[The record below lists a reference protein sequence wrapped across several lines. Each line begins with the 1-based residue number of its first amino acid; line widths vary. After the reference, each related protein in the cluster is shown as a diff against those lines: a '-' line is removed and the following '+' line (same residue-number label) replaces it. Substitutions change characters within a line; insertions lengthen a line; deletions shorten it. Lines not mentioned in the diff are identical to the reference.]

1 MKVTRKMVHIDE
13 DKCNGCGLCIPSCAE
28 GALQIIDGKAKLVS
42 DVYCD
47 GLGACLGD
55 CPLDAISII
64 EREAEEYDEV
74 AVEKHLVTVRP
85 EANADKS
92 ENPAC
97 GCSSHNQPVKTDV
110 PPVQSGCPGM
120 AVKSIA
126 RPAGGCCSDKVTDH
140 GQTIQSELTN
150 WPVQI
155 TLMPPV
161 APYLNNAKLLIS
173 ADCVPLAY
181 GDFHKKFIRGR
192 VAVMG
197 CPKLDDGQSYIEKLT
212 IVFARNNIL
221 DLVVP
226 YMEVPCCGGL
236 LHIVK
241 EAVKASGKSFPVT
254 FVQVGINGTI
264 LGEHTL

>member
-55 CPLDAISII
+55 CPQDAISMV
-64 EREAEEYDEV
+64 EREADEYDEI
-74 AVEKHLVTVRP
+74 AVEKHLADVRP
-85 EANADKS
+85 EEK
-92 ENPAC
+92 PAC
-97 GCSSHNQPVKTDV
+97 GCDSHSQPVKQEA
-110 PPVQSGCPGM
+110 PPAHSGCPGM
-120 AVKSIA
+120 AVKSISH
-126 RPAGGCCSDKVTDH
+126 PSGGCCSDKDEADEGGPV
-140 GQTIQSELTN
+140 QSELTN

-181 GDFHKKFIRGR
+181 GDFHKKFIKGR

-197 CPKLDDGQSYIEKLT
+197 CPKLDDGQAYIDKLT
-212 IVFARNNIL
+212 MAFAKNNII

-264 LGEHTL
+264 IREHAL